1 MYKILQ
7 RYKNSKFLFFGGVLL
22 VIFSIGYKVQFFPN
36 ADEVVRD
43 FEAAFQNH
51 AELLESRIDDFSN
64 TINYGDELKVI
75 WENTREFRNTG
86 FDYYVFE
93 NDSLIYWTSNNVP
106 LDFKAISHT
115 DKGAFLLRNGWY
127 YLSTR
132 QDKNVKI
139 VGSFLIKHQFPYE
152 NESLRNVFN
161 PDFGMHYQAE
171 ISNSSDA
178 HSIHY
183 SNGDFAFS
191 MSDLTRADFS
201 YWQELLIILVFIIGL
216 LLFLL
221 GLHTWFLRMMPTRKF
236 TVTVI
241 SMSIVILTKF
251 TLAVLNWQDLFP
263 NFGLF
268 NPKFLASSDW
278 TPNLGDLVLNTSLLL
293 ILLLIIK
300 SVWTE
305 SKHSDNKKLKKSF
318 ALAALIVFGVMSYFL
333 IVFTSKVIR
342 DSDVP
347 LGLYNFMSLNAFSFL
362 FVILFFIYL
371 WMYFQSSMLLLHRC
385 AQAFK
390 KNQELLF
397 FLALFSIV
405 FFISSIFYFDFFWI
419 EAIFPVGF
427 SVVLFYIS
435 PWKNGWSFNFR
446 QVISLLVLFS
456 VFFAIQLNLHL
467 TQKETES
474 RAIYAKKLISEKIL
488 DTEIEYASLQQELNA
503 LPLLQNF
510 LIDPDVSLLN
520 VLRSS
525 LKGYFFSGYWDRY
538 DFDFYFYNSDTV
550 AVSSFYQVNK
560 DPAKTYNQIIL
571 LAGVQSELTQYLYY
585 VSDYAEGLS
594 YIARQPILHTTEDT
608 LLGYVYIGIRS
619 KVIPQE
625 LGFPRLLLN
634 ENSKVFFQLEDYD
647 MAKYVSGKL
656 VKRFGSYNYP
666 RSIGSFL
673 IDFSNKSG
681 LLSDKGYSHQV
692 THGDRNKTIILSKPE
707 VGVEEFLTTFS
718 FLFASYGIV
727 ILVLLLFS
735 GKLIPNWG
743 KIKLAFRIQL
753 IFILLVFFSL
763 LFSGIATGSH
773 VKRQYTQYQEGLLQE
788 KVSSVQKELYSKL
801 EFEESLD
808 DEQVAN
814 YIDHLLRKFS
824 SVFVTDI
831 NLYDHRGQLI
841 ATSRPEIFN
850 LGLLSHQ
857 INPRAYRQMYHREL
871 SLYVNQEFIGKQKY
885 FSSYLPLLNGKGV
898 VLGYINLPYF
908 AKQNEF
914 ENEIA
919 GFLSA
924 IINIFVILLAL
935 SIVVAVI
942 ITGRIV
948 EPLKKIQG
956 SLQRFKLGSAQRPIE
971 YRGNDEIGVLVFE
984 YNKKLEELQES
995 SEKLAKSEREMAWR
1009 EMAKQV
1015 AHEIKNPLTPMKLR
1029 IQHFQRS
1036 FDPHAADA
1044 AEKIKQ
1050 FSEALIEQIE
1060 SLTNIA
1066 NAFSNFAKMP
1076 RAQFEIIDL
1085 CKIVNSAVD
1094 TFVGE
1099 AHIEI
1104 FSKLPNSPQMVRADK
1119 ELILRVCNNLIK
1131 NAIQAIPMG
1140 KSGEIHVELKEKN
1153 QYVEL
1158 YVCDN
1163 GVGVSDEM
1171 KDRIFFP
1178 NFTTKST
1185 GTGLGLAMVKQI
1197 IESHDGQ
1204 IDFESQ
1210 PGRTIFK
1217 VVLPK
1222 QVK

>member
-1 MYKILQ
+1 MYKVIEL
-7 RYKNSKFLFFGGVLL
+7 YKSSKFLFFGLL
-22 VIFSIGYKVQFFPN
+22 LLITFAIVYRVQFFPN
-36 ADEVVRD
+36 ADKVVRD
-43 FEAAFQNH
+43 FEAIFQSH

-75 WENTREFRNTG
+75 WENTRKFRNTG

-93 NDSLIYWTSNNVP
+93 NDSLIYWTSNNAP

-115 DKGAFLLRNGWY
+115 NKGTYLLRNGWY

-139 VGSFLIKHQFPYE
+139 VGLFLIKHQFPYE
-152 NESLRNVFN
+152 NESLRNIFN
-161 PDFGMHYQAE
+161 PDFGMHYRAQ

-178 HSIHY
+178 YSIHY

-201 YWQELLIILVFIIGL
+201 SWQELLIFLVFILGL
-216 LLFLL
+216 LFFLL
-221 GLHTWFLRMMPTRKF
+221 GLHVGLLRRMPKRESL
-236 TVTVI
+236 VAII
-241 SMSIVILTKF
+241 SILVVILTKF
-251 TLAVLNWQDLFP
+251 TLSIFNWQDLFP
-263 NFGLF
+263 GFGLF
-268 NPKFLASSDW
+268 NPKLLASSECA
-278 TPNLGDLVLNTSLLL
+278 PNLGDLVLNTSLLL
-293 ILLLIIK
+293 ILLLNIK
-300 SVWTE
+300 SIWNVN
-305 SKHSDNKKLKKSF
+305 KRLVNKKYQQLI
-318 ALAALIVFGVMSYFL
+318 ALAAFFVFGVMSYLL
-333 IVFTSKVIR
+333 IILTTIVIR

-347 LGLYNFMSLNAFSFL
+347 LSLYNFMSLNAYSFL
-362 FVILFFIYL
+362 FVLLFFMYL
-371 WMYFQSSMLLLHRC
+371 WMYFHSSILLLHC
-385 AQAFK
+385 CEQAFK
-390 KNQELLF
+390 KNQKILF
-397 FLALFSIV
+397 FLACFSIV
-405 FFISSIFYFDFFWI
+405 FFIISFFYFDFFWI
-419 EAIFPVGF
+419 EAIFPICF
-427 SVVLFYIS
+427 SAVIFYIS
-435 PWKNGWSFNFR
+435 PWKKGWAFNFR

-456 VFFAIQLNLHL
+456 IFFAIQLNLHL
-467 TQKETES
+467 NQKEIES
-474 RAIYAKKLISEKIL
+474 RAIYAKKLISEKVL
-488 DTEIEYASLQQELNA
+488 ETEIEYASLQQDLNT

-510 LIDPDVSLLN
+510 LIDPDPGLLST
-520 VLRSS
+520 VTSA

-538 DFDFYFYNSDTV
+538 DFDFYFYHADTV

-560 DPAKTYNQIIL
+560 DPAKNFNQIIQ
-571 LAGVQSELTQYLYY
+571 ASGVQSELTQHLYY

-594 YIARQPILHTTEDT
+594 YIARQPIFHATEDT
-608 LLGYVYIGIRS
+608 LLGYVYMGIRS

-625 LGFPRLLLN
+625 LGFPRLLIN
-634 ENSKVFFQLEDYD
+634 ENSKVFFQLEEYD

-707 VGVEEFLTTFS
+707 VGITQYLTTFS
-718 FLFASYGIV
+718 FLFTSYGTV
-727 ILVLLLFS
+727 ILWLLLFS

-808 DEQVAN
+808 DEQVSN

-841 ATSRPEIFN
+841 ASSRPEIFN
-850 LGLLSHQ
+850 LGLLSQQ

-871 SLYVNQEFIGKQKY
+871 SLYVNQEFIGMQKY
-885 FSSYLPLLNGKGV
+885 FSSYVPLLNGKGV

-956 SLQRFKLGSAQRPIE
+956 SLQRLKLGSAQRPIA
-971 YRGNDEIGVLVFE
+971 YRGNDEIGFLVFE
-984 YNKKLEELQES
+984 YNKKLEELQVS

-1036 FDPHAADA
+1036 FDPNA
-1044 AEKIKQ
+1044 AEAPEKIQQ
-1050 FSEALIEQIE
+1050 FSDALIEQIE

-1076 RAQFEIIDL
+1076 RVQFEVVDL

-1094 TFVGE
+1094 TFVGD

-1104 FSKLPNSPQMVRADK
+1104 FSKLPNSPQMVKADK

-1131 NAIQAIPMG
+1131 NAIQAIPSG
-1140 KSGEIHVELKEKN
+1140 KPGEVHVELKEKTEFL
-1153 QYVEL
+1153 EL
-1158 YVCDN
+1158 YVRDN
-1163 GVGVSDEM
+1163 GSGVSDEM

-1197 IESHDGQ
+1197 IESHDGR

-1222 QVK
+1222 QIK